1 MVAIKTLLTTSAL
14 VTAVV
19 HADEAPANTDSSKK
33 AVARAHLDG
42 GLVKGV
48 IEFTSDESGAVKVH
62 LDVTGLPPNEGPFN
76 YHIYDSKISKR
87 GGCEDAGEILNPY
100 GASTDVVCDS
110 FDSDSH
116 CAVGDLSGKH
126 GYINT
131 TCFETYY
138 TDPYLSLN
146 SHNDAFV
153 GGKSIVITDL
163 DDNKISC
170 GKIKMKRSA
179 RRKREEVYQTQGEE
193 EEEEDKEVEEIEEVE
208 TVEKVEEVAEYVEE
222 EDDNDDDNS
231 SLYEQLIPEPI
242 SKKNTSNSTY
252 EDATSNDYDSS
263 ANMMIASGFAAV
275 VACGL
280 SVLM

>member
-1 MVAIKTLLTTSAL
+1 MVAIRTFLTTTALLSA
-14 VTAVV
+14 VAY
-19 HADEAPANTDSSKK
+19 ADEAPANTDSNKK
-33 AVARAHLDG
+33 AVARAHLDR

-48 IEFTSDESGAVKVH
+48 IEFTSDESGIVKVH
-62 LDVTGLPPNEGPFN
+62 LDVTGLPPNAGPFN
-76 YHIYDSKISKR
+76 YHIYDSKVSSK
-87 GGCEDAGEILNPY
+87 GDCDDAGEILNPY

-110 FDSDSH
+110 FDNDSH

-131 TCFETYY
+131 TCFETHY

-146 SHNDAFV
+146 SRNGAFV

-170 GKIKMKRSA
+170 GAIKMKRSA
-179 RRKREEVYQTQGEE
+179 RTKREVYESQEE
-193 EEEEDKEVEEIEEVE
+193 EYD
-208 TVEKVEEVAEYVEE
+208 A
-222 EDDNDDDNS
+222 
-231 SLYEQLIPEPI
+231 SLYETLIPEPVL
-242 SKKNTSNSTY
+242 SKNTTNSTY
-252 EDATSNDYDSS
+252 HEDETSDDYDSS
-263 ANMMIASGFAAV
+263 ANMMISSGLAAV